1 MFGTLSIAA
10 ALAWSFE
17 SLLVIRLI
25 QGVGLGAE
33 VPVAGALFNEY
44 VRGQT
49 RGTVVW
55 IYESV
60 FAWGLAITP
69 LVGIL
74 LFGAFGQALGWRVLF
89 GIGGIPLLVAIYA
102 SFKLP
107 ESARWLADKGR

>member
-1 MFGTLSIAA
+1 M
-10 ALAWSFE
+10 
-17 SLLVIRLI
+17 
-25 QGVGLGAE
+25 
-33 VPVAGALFNEY
+33 
-44 VRGQT
+44 
-49 RGTVVW
+49 VW